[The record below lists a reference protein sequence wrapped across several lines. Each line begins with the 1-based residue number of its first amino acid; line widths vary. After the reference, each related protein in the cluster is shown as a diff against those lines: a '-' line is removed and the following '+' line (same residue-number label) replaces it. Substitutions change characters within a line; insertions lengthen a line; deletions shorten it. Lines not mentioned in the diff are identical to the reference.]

1 MFNLEKEIE
10 EWKQLLYAG
19 EIDAETYNAAVRK
32 LAKKDEEIRTRR
44 RMDFSDLII
53 NLFEL
58 GIILTIVAAI
68 IYFGKGGSTAKKNI
82 EYVRSLRDLPDP
94 IQIQTT
100 GGTVKNVDGTDVEI
114 TYLDVEWLRSVGGE
128 KKLND
133 YFSNNHIISS
143 DKDVEKLIRSVK
155 AGEYVKLDGYLVE
168 TYARTDNGG
177 YFKWGT
183 SLSRKDRGDGAC
195 ELLYVTNVTWLEEK

>member
-32 LAKKDEEIRTRR
+32 IAKKDEKIRTRR

-68 IYFGKGGSTAKKNI
+68 IYFGKGRSTAKKNI

-183 SLSRKDRGDGAC
+183 SLSRKDRGDGAG
-195 ELLYVTNVTWLEEK
+195 ELLYVTNVTWLD